1 MLKLYFCYYIKRWP
15 ERHLSSSVEFILAYT
30 SEINEILLC
39 SKNFKLYLAKAPDL
53 FYLCVN
59 YFVFNFQQ
67 DSNSRYSALNVQ
79 HQMLK
84 VSNLKL
90 FFMNE

>member
-1 MLKLYFCYYIKRWP
+1 MNQISY
-15 ERHLSSSVEFILAYT
+15 
-30 SEINEILLC
+30 LLLT
-39 SKNFKLYLAKAPDL
+39 F
-53 FYLCVN
+53 F
-59 YFVFNFQQ
+59 FNLQQ

-90 FFMNE
+90 FFMNKRKDWVVFELMIFKMIKESL

>member
-1 MLKLYFCYYIKRWP
+1 MCY
-15 ERHLSSSVEFILAYT
+15 LFV
-30 SEINEILLC
+30 NCLL
-39 SKNFKLYLAKAPDL
+39 
-53 FYLCVN
+53 
-59 YFVFNFQQ
+59 FNLQQ

-84 VSNLKL
+84 VSNLEV